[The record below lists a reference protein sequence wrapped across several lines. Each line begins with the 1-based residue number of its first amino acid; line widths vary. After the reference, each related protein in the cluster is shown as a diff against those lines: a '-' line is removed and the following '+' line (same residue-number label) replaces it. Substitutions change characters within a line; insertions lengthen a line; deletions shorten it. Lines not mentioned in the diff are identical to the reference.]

1 MIWILSLLLQKEK
14 IAGGLLFALPLT
26 VRVIDLRYIAAIVCV
41 TATFA
46 AIQEGHYI
54 RIGRNKNEE

>member
-1 MIWILSLLLQKEK
+1 MAVHSLMNK

-46 AIQEGHYI
+46 AIQEGHYN
-54 RIGRNKNEE
+54 RIGRSETKND